1 MTMSTGR
8 KTASTFI
15 ILYFVVLY
23 LVSKI
28 FLLSSTFNY
37 IACGVGLVIS
47 VILHLY
53 FKFKYE
59 NKKKPGAY

>member
-1 MTMSTGR
+1 MSTGR